1 MKRYIALALAAICLV
16 LCLAG
21 CAREDMT
28 IKMNKDGTGSFSM
41 SVAIKEGY
49 YEELKDLGVD
59 PFKDKESF
67 EAEYDGEKYVGVTE
81 TKEYASFEEMQKAL
95 SELEYQTDVFDS
107 KEETDDEDI
116 VFEDIES
123 GEVVLSD
130 GEDESGEETK
140 DSHIFKNVE
149 ITKEGSKYVFSA
161 VMNKLEGDAHGQKL
175 SDVVRVSV
183 TIEMPAKITEYKGDN
198 KPDGNRIV
206 YDISNLDE
214 DVELYASCKV
224 VSKAPA
230 IIGLGIAVVAGVA
243 CIILKKKRK

>member
-67 EAEYDGEKYVGVTE
+67 EAEYDGEKYIGVTE

-95 SELEYQTDVFDS
+95 SELEY
-107 KEETDDEDI
+107 ETDFLNNDDEEEDI

-130 GEDESGEETK
+130 GEDESDEETE
-140 DSHIFKNVE
+140 DRHVFKNVE
-149 ITKEGSKYVFSA
+149 ITKDGAKYVFSA

-175 SDVVRVSV
+175 ADVVKVSV

-198 KPDGNRIV
+198 KPEENRIV
-206 YDISNLDE
+206 YDISNLEE

-224 VSKAPA
+224 VSKVPA
-230 IIGLGIAVVAGVA
+230 FIGLGIAVVAGVA

>member
-1 MKRYIALALAAICLV
+1 MKRYIALVVAAISLV

-28 IKMNKDGTGSFSM
+28 IKMNKDGTGAFSVT
-41 SVAIKEGY
+41 VAIKEAY

-67 EAEYDGEKYVGVTE
+67 EAEYDGEKYIGVTE

-95 SELEYQTDVFDS
+95 SELEY
-107 KEETDDEDI
+107 ETDLLNGNDEEEDI

-130 GEDESGEETK
+130 GEDESEDIE

-149 ITKEGSKYVFSA
+149 ITKDGSKYVFSA

-175 SDVVRVSV
+175 ADVVKVSV

-214 DVELYASCKV
+214 DVELYAACKV
-224 VSKAPA
+224 VSKVPA

>member
-1 MKRYIALALAAICLV
+1 MKRYIALVVATISLV

-41 SVAIKEGY
+41 SLAIKEGY

-95 SELEYQTDVFDS
+95 SELEY
-107 KEETDDEDI
+107 ETDLLNGNDEEEDI

-130 GEDESGEETK
+130 GEDVSEDTE

-149 ITKEGSKYVFSA
+149 ITKDGAKYVFSA

-175 SDVVRVSV
+175 SDVVKVSV

-224 VSKAPA
+224 VSKVPA
-230 IIGLGIAVVAGVA
+230 FIGLGIALVAGVA

>member
-67 EAEYDGEKYVGVTE
+67 EAEYDGEKYVGVPE
-81 TKEYASFEEMQKAL
+81 TKEYSSFEEMQKAL
-95 SELEYQTDVFDS
+95 SDLEY
-107 KEETDDEDI
+107 ETDLLNGNDEEEDI

-123 GEVVLSD
+123 GELVLSD
-130 GEDESGEETK
+130 GEDESGEETE
-140 DSHIFKNVE
+140 DRHVFKNVE
-149 ITKEGSKYVFSA
+149 ITKDGAKYVFSA
-161 VMNKLEGDAHGQKL
+161 VMNKIEGDAHGQKL
-175 SDVVRVSV
+175 SDVVKVSV

-214 DVELYASCKV
+214 DVELYAACKV
-224 VSKAPA
+224 VSKVPA
-230 IIGLGIAVVAGVA
+230 IIGLGIAVVAGIA

>member
-1 MKRYIALALAAICLV
+1 MKRYIALVVAAISLV

-28 IKMNKDGTGSFSM
+28 IRMNKDGTGSFSM
-41 SVAIKEGY
+41 TVAIKEGY

-95 SELEYQTDVFDS
+95 SELEY
-107 KEETDDEDI
+107 ETDLLNGNDEEEDI

-130 GEDESGEETK
+130 GEDESGEETE
-140 DSHIFKNVE
+140 DRHVFKNVE

-175 SDVVRVSV
+175 SDVVKVSV

-224 VSKAPA
+224 VSKVPA

>member
-1 MKRYIALALAAICLV
+1 MKRYIALVVAAISLV

-41 SVAIKEGY
+41 TVAIKEGY

-95 SELEYQTDVFDS
+95 SELEY
-107 KEETDDEDI
+107 ETDLLNGNDEAEDI

-123 GEVVLSD
+123 GEVVISD
-130 GEDESGEETK
+130 GEDESDEETE
-140 DSHIFKNVE
+140 DRHVFKNVE
-149 ITKEGSKYVFSA
+149 ITKDGAKYVFSA

-175 SDVVRVSV
+175 SDVVKVSV

-214 DVELYASCKV
+214 DVELYAACKV
-224 VSKAPA
+224 VSKVPA
-230 IIGLGIAVVAGVA
+230 IIGLGIAVVAGIA

>member
-1 MKRYIALALAAICLV
+1 MKRYIALVVAAISLV

-41 SVAIKEGY
+41 TVAIKEGY

-81 TKEYASFEEMQKAL
+81 TKEYVSFEEMQKAL
-95 SELEYQTDVFDS
+95 SELEY
-107 KEETDDEDI
+107 ETDLLNGNDEEEDI

-130 GEDESGEETK
+130 GEDESEDTE

-149 ITKEGSKYVFSA
+149 ITKDGAKYVFSA
-161 VMNKLEGDAHGQKL
+161 VMNKLKGDAHGQKL
-175 SDVVRVSV
+175 SDVVKVSV
-183 TIEMPAKITEYKGDN
+183 TIEMPAKIMEYKGDN

-214 DVELYASCKV
+214 DVELYAACKV
-224 VSKAPA
+224 VSKVPA
-230 IIGLGIAVVAGVA
+230 IIGLGIAVVAGVS

>member
-1 MKRYIALALAAICLV
+1 MKRYIALVVAAISLV

-95 SELEYQTDVFDS
+95 SELEYETDVFDS
-107 KEETDDEDI
+107 KEETDEDI
-116 VFEDIES
+116 VFEDVES
-123 GEVVLSD
+123 GEVVISD

-175 SDVVRVSV
+175 ADVVKVSV

-206 YDISNLDE
+206 YDISNLEE
-214 DVELYASCKV
+214 DVELYAACKV
-224 VSKAPA
+224 VSKVPA
-230 IIGLGIAVVAGVA
+230 FIGLGIALVAGVA
-243 CIILKKKRK
+243 CIILKRKRK